1 MQVKVD
7 TPDLNPTL
15 RRLAAMIRNK
25 AVFVKAWA
33 NDAAK
38 EAQRNA
44 KAKPGRRWWRDLARS
59 IRMRS
64 ASETAAEVSSDQVG
78 ATLKQFG
85 GIVRPKNKRALTI
98 PIAPEAKGKT
108 VYSMKRPKRPLFVL
122 PGTRLLGYATPDKG
136 FRALFVLAPKAVQKP
151 DPWFPAPN
159 RLYRLGIDRA
169 NYLIKKEQIQWN
181 TLQ

>member
-25 AVFVKAWA
+25 AAFVKNWA
-33 NDAAK
+33 NAAAK
-38 EAQRNA
+38 EARDTA
-44 KAKPGRRWWRDLARS
+44 RAKPGRRWWRDLARS
-59 IRMRS
+59 IRVQNI
-64 ASETAAEVSSDQVG
+64 SEAAAEVSSNHVG
-78 ATLKQFG
+78 ANLKQFG

-108 VYSMKRPKRPLFVL
+108 VYEMKRPNRPLFVL

-159 RLYRLGIDRA
+159 RLYRLGINEA

-181 TLQ
+181 TQQ